1 MNDNLPAST
10 MKSQAVVVG
19 AGPAGSAAAA
29 GLAVRGVDVL
39 LLDKATFPREK
50 VCGDGLTPRSVH
62 VLQEMG
68 LLRQVMNS
76 GALRIDGVRIHAPNG
91 QPVEA
96 RFADLSAEY
105 PPYGLTIPRQ
115 TLDALLLENAK
126 SAGAR
131 FLGGFKV
138 RKLVWAE
145 RGEGIGGVQGL
156 LDGQTVVVQ
165 APLTIL
171 ATGAT
176 MPLVRQAGLLTETP
190 SVVRATRGYYRGVPD
205 IEPLFHFYFDR
216 DFMPGYGWVFPLSD
230 GLANVGIGYFP
241 GGQFRRQNLPA
252 RRLFDRFVDHN
263 LRVKRQLVG
272 GTPIEPVKSYPLRT
286 DFATMRTQTDG
297 LLLVGEAAGLV
308 NPINGEGVDYALES
322 GQIAAE
328 LLAQPLLDGRLI
340 AASLDNYENRL
351 RERYFDFFYY
361 LAKMRD
367 VYFREWVFNL
377 LVRKAQSRADI
388 KHLFVNAALGL
399 IDPREGLTLR
409 TLTRI
414 LF

>member
-1 MNDNLPAST
+1 MNQEYSVAT
-10 MKSQAVVVG
+10 KTAQVVVVG
-19 AGPAGSAAAA
+19 AGPAGSSVAA
-29 GLAVRGVDVL
+29 GLATQGVDVL
-39 LLDKATFPREK
+39 LLDKANFPREK

-68 LLRQVMNS
+68 LIQQIMNA

-105 PPYGLTIPRQ
+105 PPYGLTIPRHV
-115 TLDALLLENAK
+115 LDTLLLENAEL
-126 SAGAR
+126 AGAR
-131 FLGGFKV
+131 FLGGFRV
-138 RKLVWAE
+138 RKLIRAE
-145 RGEGIGGVQGL
+145 RGEGFGGVQGL
-156 LDGQTVVVQ
+156 LDGHTVLVR

-176 MPLVRQAGLLTETP
+176 MPLVQQAGLLTNVP
-190 SVVRATRGYYRGVPD
+190 PVVRATRGYYRGVPD
-205 IEPLFHFYFDR
+205 IEPIFHFYFDR

-230 GLANVGIGYFP
+230 GLANVGTGYFP

-252 RRLFDRFVDHN
+252 RRLFDRFVEHN
-263 LRVKRQLVG
+263 LKVKRQLSG
-272 GTPIEPVKSYPLRT
+272 GTPVETVKSYPLRT
-286 DFATMRTQTDG
+286 DFATMRTQTGG
-297 LLLVGEAAGLV
+297 LVLVGEAAGLV

-322 GQIAAE
+322 GQMAAE
-328 LLAQPLLDGRLI
+328 LLARPLKEGRLTD
-340 AASLDNYENRL
+340 AHLEKYEEQL
-351 RERYFDFFYY
+351 SERYFHFFYY

-377 LVRKAQSRADI
+377 LVRKAQARADI
-388 KHLFVNAALGL
+388 KYLFVNAALGL
-399 IDPREGLTLR
+399 INPREGLSLR